1 MHLYLDSRGAFL
13 GIKEGLFWVKPKDRP
28 PADFAVRTVQ
38 SIYLAKG
45 VRVSTDALLLAL
57 EHDIPVLLQDR
68 LGRTV
73 GQVWSGHYG
82 SIATIRKHQ
91 ALFVQHP
98 AGWQWMSQTLA
109 AKLAAQVALLQQVGE
124 TYGFDRDQQQAMH
137 QHVQATLQ
145 QLQQRFAQWQ
155 PPIPFDASV
164 IAAQFRGWEGTASRS
179 YFFALSQLIPSEYGF
194 NGRAQHPAKDRF
206 NATLNYLYGILYS
219 RVQTSLMRAGLDPF
233 MGILHAD
240 RYNRPTLVYDA
251 IEPYRPWADAVA
263 LALFQPSAMP
273 LSYFQPGPKEG
284 LWLHTQG
291 KQQVLDAFH
300 HFLHQKIS
308 YQNRQRQRR
317 HCLEIDATRLAQQLK
332 TFQP

>member
-1 MHLYLDSRGAFL
+1 MHLYVDSRGAFL

-28 PADFAVRTVQ
+28 AVDFAVRSVQ

-45 VRVSTDALLLAL
+45 VRVSTDALMLAL
-57 EHDIPVLLQDR
+57 QHDIPVLLQDQ
-68 LGRTV
+68 LGRAV
-73 GQVWSGHYG
+73 GQVWSGRYG
-82 SIATIRKHQ
+82 SIATIRKQQ

-98 AGWQWMSQTLA
+98 AGWHWMSQTLA
-109 AKLAAQVALLQQVGE
+109 AKLAAQAALLQQQGE
-124 TYGFDRDQQQAMH
+124 THVFDSTQKQAMH
-137 QHVQATLQ
+137 QHAQATILQ
-145 QLQQRFAQWQ
+145 MQQRFVQWQ
-155 PPIPFDASV
+155 PSV
-164 IAAQFRGWEGTASRS
+164 IFDPAVIAVQFRGWEATASRS
-179 YFFALSQLIPSEYGF
+179 YFFALSQLIPTEYGF
-194 NGRAQHPAKDRF
+194 KGRAQYPAKDRF

-251 IEPYRPWADAVA
+251 IEPYRLWADTVA
-263 LALFQPSAMP
+263 LALFQPGAMP
-273 LSYFQPGPKEG
+273 VAHFQLGPKEG

-300 HFLHQKIS
+300 TFLHQKIPH
-308 YQNRQRQRR
+308 YNQQRQRR